1 MTMLSRVA
9 ENIYW
14 MARYT
19 ERAENLAR
27 LINVNAFLL
36 LDLPKGVRPG
46 WEPLIHI
53 TGSRSEYELRYKNY
67 DERSVVKYLIGD
79 TENHGSIC
87 SSVFNAREN
96 SRTVRDALP
105 RWVWEQLTELSHYVK
120 ENINSGIT
128 KKGRHEFLMT
138 VIEASHLLSGTLAS
152 TMSRD
157 EAYHFLRIGRNLE
170 RADMTTR
177 IIDVRT
183 SNLLPEGTTDLR
195 PFEAIQWM
203 SVLKSL
209 SAYHMYRKNMN
220 THVTRS
226 NVLEFLMQDA
236 YFPRAFRHNLV
247 AIEESLSQLPNNAA
261 ILAELEQLGN
271 VVASSHVPT
280 LRQQDL
286 HDFIDGLQLGLSNL
300 HASIAGTYFP
310 KPYVTQQQSQ
320 AG

>member
-36 LDLPKGVRPG
+36 LDLPRGLRPG

-53 TGSRSEYELRYKNY
+53 TGSRLEYEARYKNY
-67 DERSVVKYLIGD
+67 DERNVVKYLIGD
-79 TENHGSIC
+79 PDNPGSIY
-87 SSVFNAREN
+87 SAVLNAREN

-105 RWVWEQLTELSHYVK
+105 RWVWEQLTELHLYVR
-120 ENINSGIT
+120 ENMSSGIT
-128 KKGRHEFLMT
+128 KKGRHEFLST
-138 VIEASHLLSGTLAS
+138 IIEGSHRLNGTLAS

-157 EAYHFLRIGRNLE
+157 EAYQFLRIGRNLE

-183 SNLLPEGTTDLR
+183 SNLLPEGTADLR
-195 PFEAIQWM
+195 PFMAIQWM

-220 THVTRS
+220 TDVNRPS
-226 NVLEFLMQDA
+226 VLRFLLQDV
-236 YFPRAFRHNLV
+236 YFPRAFRHNLL
-247 AIEESLSQLPNNAA
+247 ALEESIMQLPNNEK
-261 ILAELEQLGN
+261 LLRDLGGLTKA
-271 VVASSHVPT
+271 VSSTHVPN

-286 HDFIDGLQLGLSNL
+286 HDFIDELQLALSDL
-300 HASIAGTYFP
+300 HATIKATYFP
-310 KPYVTQQQSQ
+310 VSYAAQQQSQ
-320 AG
+320 VG

>member
-53 TGSRSEYELRYKNY
+53 TGSRAEYEARYKNY

-79 TENHGSIC
+79 TDNPGSIH
-87 SSVFNAREN
+87 SSVLNAREN

-105 RWVWEQLTELSHYVK
+105 RWVWEQLTELYLYVK
-120 ENINSGIT
+120 ENISSGIT
-128 KKGRHEFLMT
+128 KKGRHEFLT
-138 VIEASHLLSGTLAS
+138 AIIEASHLQSGTLAA

-157 EAYHFLRIGRNLE
+157 EAYQFLRIGRNLE

-183 SNLLPEGTTDLR
+183 SNLLPDTSADLR

-226 NVLEFLMQDA
+226 NVLEFLMQDV
-236 YFPRAFRHNLV
+236 YFPRSFHHNLIAV
-247 AIEESLSQLPNNAA
+247 QESLAQLPNNDASMDQ
-261 ILAELEQLGN
+261 LEQLIKI
-271 VVASSHVPT
+271 VRSSHVPK
-280 LRQQDL
+280 LKQQDL
-286 HDFIDGLQLGLSNL
+286 HEFIDKLQLGLSSL
-300 HASIAGTYFP
+300 HASISATYFP
-310 KPYVTQQQSQ
+310 QSFASQ
-320 AG
+320 MQKQVG